1 MARKGEGGEEG
12 EEKGEKKGSPCE
24 NRRKGSLGVSV
35 EMSRNVKISRHSEG
49 SGIWVVKVISFRS
62 SY

>member
-35 EMSRNVKISRHSEG
+35 EMSRNVKISRHSMR
-49 SGIWVVKVISFRS
+49 VVV
-62 SY
+62 YGL